1 MTTKILRDADEKPNW
16 CSHSILMDMPDREEV
31 AWLLDVW
38 PPRRGSCFDAWIA
51 GTVELG
57 LLTGASNV
65 LRVAEQ
71 VPAVCDV
78 LDAIERR
85 NWERLQRLLHPD
97 IHWTTAVEEHLHG
110 PREVVERLSGDPPPA
125 PPSYHEVRDGLMYRW
140 IDCPG

>member
-1 MTTKILRDADEKPNW
+1 M
-16 CSHSILMDMPDREEV
+16 
-31 AWLLDVW
+31 
-38 PPRRGSCFDAWIA
+38 
-51 GTVELG
+51 
-57 LLTGASNV
+57 
-65 LRVAEQ
+65 RVAEQ

-85 NWERLQRLLHPD
+85 NWTRLQRLLHPD

-110 PREVVERLSGDPPPA
+110 AHEVIARLSGDPPPA